1 MSLRSF
7 LARALGVAPGAVP
20 VPVVSGFRRDVSPE
34 GVELV
39 KHFESCLEPIGGGKF
54 EAYPDPAHGWGVPTI
69 GWGTVAYEDGRKVR
83 QGDVI
88 DQSRADELL
97 AWELREKAEGVERLV
112 KVPLTHDQFA
122 ALVSFAYNVGEGN
135 LASSTLLKKLN
146 AGDYEGAAKE
156 FPKWNRA
163 AGKVLRGLT
172 SRRMSE
178 QALFRGERP
187 FIMP

>member
-69 GWGTVAYEDGRKVR
+69 GWGTVAYEDGRHVCK
-83 QGDVI
+83 GDVI
-88 DQSRADELL
+88 DQARADELL
-97 AWELREKAEGVERLV
+97 SWELREKAAAVEKLA

-122 ALVSFAYNVGEGN
+122 ALVSFSYNVGTGN

-163 AGKVLRGLT
+163 AGKVMRGLT
-172 SRRMSE
+172 RRRMSE

-187 FIMP
+187 FLIP